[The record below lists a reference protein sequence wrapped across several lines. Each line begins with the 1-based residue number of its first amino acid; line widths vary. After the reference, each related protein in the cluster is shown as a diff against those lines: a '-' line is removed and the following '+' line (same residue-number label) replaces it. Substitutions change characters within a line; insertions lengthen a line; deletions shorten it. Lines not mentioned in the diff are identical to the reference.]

1 METPSLARPLLP
13 GFRTAIDD
21 VDLSV
26 QMCGLNF
33 LNPFGL
39 ASAPPTTSAAM
50 IRRAFQAGWAFAV
63 TKTFGLDKDLVTNV
77 SPRIVGLG
85 GHGVGAGAAAGG
97 ATAGAVGAG
106 DPDVARN
113 AFLNIELISEKTSAY
128 WLRSIQE
135 LKHDFPQHVST
146 TLYFYVVWSIA

>member
-1 METPSLARPLLP
+1 MNGTATDATPRVPALLP

-26 QMCGLNF
+26 RMCGLRF

-50 IRRAFQAGWAFAV
+50 IRRAFQAGWGFAV

-85 GHGVGAGAAAGG
+85 GHGVGAGAAAGYG
-97 ATAGAVGAG
+97 AIGAA
-106 DPDVARN
+106 DPDVARS
-113 AFLNIELISEKTSAY
+113 AFLNIELISEKTAAY
-128 WLRSIQE
+128 WLRSIRE
-135 LKHDFPQHVST
+135 LKRDFPRHVS
-146 TLYFYVVWSIA
+146 

>member
-1 METPSLARPLLP
+1 MRPLLP

-26 QMCGLNF
+26 RMCGLRF
-33 LNPFGL
+33 ANPFGL

-85 GHGVGAGAAAGG
+85 SHGVGAGAGLVDVA
-97 ATAGAVGAG
+97 AG
-106 DPDVARN
+106 DPNVAKN
-113 AFLNIELISEKTSAY
+113 AFLNIELISEKNAAY

-135 LKHDFPQHVST
+135 LKRDFPQHVSLIHT
-146 TLYFYVVWSIA
+146 IK